1 MNLWP
6 NSRKLSWPRA
16 PLVILTLAISMS
28 GGCGRD
34 PSKQV
39 PHSTSKAAQA
49 EPTSH
54 NDVESQIVHIP
65 IGEFVIGSEPGEPG
79 RHPETEPSATK
90 LRLGPFRMDSR
101 LVTNENGTARQVSS
115 KKEAETLCARRQGR
129 LCSEAEWE
137 RACRGP
143 SSSAYPTGDAP
154 CTKTD
159 ECRSGFD
166 TLQMTQ
172 SLEWTSSTF
181 GRGSTHLGSAVI
193 RGTAQTSV
201 DSHRRCAQR
210 TPGATPKDAGAGE
223 AHAIGFRC
231 CYGAPN
237 AATIE
242 EPTLGPAYEK
252 AELSVEQLRALLRAD
267 EHTSQ
272 LAAEAKFFSLDAAAT
287 VLARGQ
293 GETKGFELTTVPV
306 IWQPAAGSKFLVLTG
321 HDSHRTSFVLVYYE
335 GKTQRKLA
343 GSFLM
348 KNESGPIALAYASS
362 IRPRIHFSS
371 CWGCPGET
379 GKVLFRE
386 PEEIVLLQP

>member
-1 MNLWP
+1 
-6 NSRKLSWPRA
+6 
-16 PLVILTLAISMS
+16 MS

-39 PHSTSKAAQA
+39 SQSTSKTASVESNSRSDQ
-49 EPTSH
+49 
-54 NDVESQIVHIP
+54 ESQILHIP

-90 LRLGPFRMDSR
+90 LRLGPFRIDSH
-101 LVTNENGTARQVSS
+101 LVTAENGTVRHVTSRI
-115 KKEAETLCARRQGR
+115 EAETLCAVRQGR

-143 SSSAYPTGDAP
+143 SSSIYPTGDTP
-154 CTKTD
+154 CTKAGD
-159 ECRSGFD
+159 CRSGFE

-181 GRGSTHLGSAVI
+181 GRGSTHLGSEVV
-193 RGTAQTSV
+193 RGAAQDAV
-201 DSHRRCAQR
+201 DSHRRCALR
-210 TPGATPKDAGAGE
+210 SPGAQAKETTSKTASD
-223 AHAIGFRC
+223 IGFRC

-242 EPTLGPAYEK
+242 EPALGPAYQEV
-252 AELSVEQLRALLRAD
+252 ELSVDQLRALLRAD
-267 EHTSQ
+267 ARTSA
-272 LAAEAKFFSLDAAAT
+272 LAPEAKFFSLDAAAT

-293 GETKGFELTTVPV
+293 GDTKGFELTTAPV
-306 IWQPAAGSKFLVLTG
+306 MWQPAAGSKFLVLSG
-321 HDSHRTSFVLVYYE
+321 HDSHRTSFVLVYFE

-348 KNESGPIALAYASS
+348 KNEPGPIALAYAAS

-386 PEEIVLLQP
+386 PEDIVLLQP